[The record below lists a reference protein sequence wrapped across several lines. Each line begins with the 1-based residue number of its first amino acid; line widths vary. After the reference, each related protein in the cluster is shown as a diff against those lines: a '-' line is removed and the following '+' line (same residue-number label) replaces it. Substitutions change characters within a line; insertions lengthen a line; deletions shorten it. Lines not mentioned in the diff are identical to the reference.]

1 MSRCAVT
8 IGLFALF
15 LGSVGN
21 ARAAS
26 GVAQDIRDLRQMKTW
41 RASTPSLGGGP
52 DATPDRVCGIEN
64 PGGYEVLRLDMQLAP
79 GLSDSAATAQIAAFD
94 HKIGSFLTDRGWSP
108 IKVSEN
114 HGGIPDLTRCSGK
127 QGTVAQI
134 YKTTGRCTMNSPCTA
149 YDGYAVVLYL
159 PTNLKKNG
167 QKP

>member
-79 GLSDSAATAQIAAFD
+79 ALSDSAATTQPAGLD
-94 HKIGSFLTDRGWSP
+94 RKITRFLTDRGWTP

-159 PTNLKKNG
+159 PKNLKKNG